1 MMIAGGAFS
10 DGQFRRFFLG
20 VFFAVQAIWIQRVTL
35 AWLAWEVTGSAAFV
49 GLVAALGLLPTL
61 VMGPVFGVWADRVD
75 IRRASIVTNGGMA
88 AILALFA
95 VTLPLVGAL
104 GVALASLA
112 VGLMSAAH
120 HPVRMSLGP
129 RLVPQPLVQHVV
141 AVTALN
147 FNLARLAAPV
157 AAGWLIAGAGASTAL
172 WVAVA
177 CYVPMLAVLPGLHPR
192 DLPPRPRVSVL
203 SDLRDGIRYA
213 AARPLIRQ
221 ALLLT
226 LLFAAVVRGALELL
240 PVLADG
246 AFERGATGLGMLTS
260 AAGVGAFAAALFKA
274 SGVGAVGARI
284 PRAVYVAC
292 LVGSVAVV
300 AMGASPVWPLA
311 LAAVCVAGF
320 CATWCGVSLQSAI
333 QSELDDAYRGR
344 VMSLWT
350 VVGFGT
356 VAIGAGA
363 IGALAELTSIG
374 AALILAGLAGLIA
387 MVSVWMRGAR

>member
-1 MMIAGGAFS
+1 MIAGGAFS

-88 AILALFA
+88 TILALFA

-147 FNLARLAAPV
+147 FNLARLVAPV

-387 MVSVWMRGAR
+387 MASVWMRGAR

>member
-1 MMIAGGAFS
+1 MIAGGAFS

>member
-1 MMIAGGAFS
+1 MIAGGAFS

-88 AILALFA
+88 TILALFA

-363 IGALAELTSIG
+363 IGTLAELTSIG